1 MELLNNHSFYGYST
15 FHSTLHTKIYTIHS
29 CIEVALHRALQW
41 ADLTHGVCIAFDS
54 SLHIQGVSELG
65 GHILD
70 TCAVNAKREETLY
83 EPVLQRSFGRCK
95 HFKYHNTERKVSC
108 LSVKSGNFQHLLW

>member
-1 MELLNNHSFYGYST
+1 MELLNNHSFYDYLT
-15 FHSTLHTKIYTIHS
+15 FHSPLRTKIYTVHS

-41 ADLTHGVCIAFDS
+41 ADLILGVCIAFDS

-70 TCAVNAKREETLY
+70 TYVVDANGKETL
-83 EPVLQRSFGRCK
+83 
-95 HFKYHNTERKVSC
+95 
-108 LSVKSGNFQHLLW
+108 